1 MILHPWESRS
11 PPSLK
16 DPIQRLGPFFLHETQ
31 LRYHGYVVA
40 RPSHLELDLGT
51 ENVPCRLDTKSN
63 FFQTRSI
70 YLGRVFFFNE
80 LGFSSFLSIAGLLLP
95 SLWPKPQGVS
105 GNRRPPS
112 LSSGKPIFMPC
123 RYLHLFS
130 FR

>member
-1 MILHPWESRS
+1 MGIRES
-11 PPSLK
+11 PPALFEFG
-16 DPIQRLGPFFLHETQ
+16 QAFFKPLLAIVKAFFCPEPSN

-112 LSSGKPIFMPC
+112 LSSGKPSLSL
-123 RYLHLFS
+123 Y
-130 FR
+130 